1 MKKTLLFVS
10 VMALGTSFAQNC
22 SDLFISEYVEGTG
35 NDKALELYNPTS
47 ATINLTGYR
56 IERFS
61 NGQATSASGGILSL
75 TGSVAPYSTFVIANG
90 QTTTSPSSPACAPAL
105 QAMADQLDGV
115 YPAPTY
121 MNGNDAIV
129 LFKNAVIIDI
139 FAKTGDASISTS
151 ESWSDEFPYDGSVG
165 AWWTKDQTL
174 VRKATVMAGVS
185 VNPDPFIVT
194 VEWDSL
200 PKDTWTGLGSHTCDC
215 LLGVN
220 ELNSNISFVV
230 YPNPSNEGQ
239 FAVNASENI
248 EKVEVINMVGQVVLS
263 ETNTVLSKKIQLDS
277 SKLNKG
283 MYAVKIRFSNN
294 SISQTNLIIQ

>member
-22 SDLFISEYVEGTG
+22 SDLFISEYVEGSG

-75 TGSVAPYSTFVIANG
+75 TGSVAPYSTFVTTNG
-90 QTTTSPSSPACAPAL
+90 QTSTSPSSPACSPAL

-129 LFKNAVIIDI
+129 LFKNTVIIDI

-220 ELNSNISFVV
+220 ELNSNVSFVV
-230 YPNPSNEGQ
+230 YPNPTNEGQ

-248 EKVEVINMVGQVVLS
+248 EQVEVINMVGQVVLS
-263 ETNTVLSKKIQLDS
+263 QTNTVLSKKIQLDS
-277 SKLNKG
+277 SKLNNG

-294 SISQTNLIIQ
+294 SISQTSLIIE

>member
-47 ATINLTGYR
+47 APIDLTGYR

-61 NGQATSASGGILSL
+61 NGQATSASGGVLNL
-75 TGSVAPYSTFVIANG
+75 VGSVAPYSTFIIANG

-129 LFKNAVIIDI
+129 LFKNAAIIDI
-139 FAKTGDASISTS
+139 FGKTGDASISTS

-174 VRKATVMAGVS
+174 VRKASVMTGVS

-215 LLGVN
+215 MVGVV
-220 ELNSNISFVV
+220 ELNSIVSFVV
-230 YPNPSNEGQ
+230 YPNPSNDGHI
-239 FAVNASENI
+239 AINASENI

-263 ETNTVLSKKIQLDS
+263 ETYAVLLKKTQLDS

-294 SISQTNLIIQ
+294 TISQTSLIIQ

>member
-75 TGSVAPYSTFVIANG
+75 TGSVAPYSTFVITNG
-90 QTTTSPSSPACAPAL
+90 QTSTSPSSPACSPAL

-174 VRKATVMAGVS
+174 VRKATVMTGVS

-215 LLGVN
+215 FLGVN
-220 ELNSNISFVV
+220 ELNSNVSFVV
-230 YPNPSNEGQ
+230 YPNPTNEGQ

-248 EKVEVINMVGQVVLS
+248 EQVEVINMVGQVVLS
-263 ETNTVLSKKIQLDS
+263 QTNTVLSKKIQLDS
-277 SKLNKG
+277 SKLNNG

-294 SISQTNLIIQ
+294 SISQTSLIIE

>member
-22 SDLFISEYVEGTG
+22 SDLFISEYVEGSG

-75 TGSVAPYSTFVIANG
+75 TGSIAPYSTFVITNG
-90 QTTTSPSSPACAPAL
+90 QTSTSPSSPACSPAL

-174 VRKATVMAGVS
+174 VRKATVMTGVS

-220 ELNSNISFVV
+220 ELNSNVSFVV
-230 YPNPSNEGQ
+230 YPNPTNEGQ

-248 EKVEVINMVGQVVLS
+248 EQVEVINMVGQVVLS
-263 ETNTVLSKKIQLDS
+263 QTNTVLSKKIQLDS
-277 SKLNKG
+277 SKLNNG

-294 SISQTNLIIQ
+294 SISQTSLIIE

>member
-75 TGSVAPYSTFVIANG
+75 TGSVAPYSTFVITNG
-90 QTTTSPSSPACAPAL
+90 QTSTSPSSPACSPAL

-174 VRKATVMAGVS
+174 VRKATVMTGVS

-220 ELNSNISFVV
+220 ELNSNVSFVV
-230 YPNPSNEGQ
+230 YPNPTNEGQ

-248 EKVEVINMVGQVVLS
+248 EQVEVINMVGQVVLS
-263 ETNTVLSKKIQLDS
+263 QTNTVLSKKIQLDS
-277 SKLNKG
+277 SKLNNG

-294 SISQTNLIIQ
+294 SISQTSLIIE

>member
-22 SDLFISEYVEGTG
+22 SDLFISEYVEGSG

-75 TGSVAPYSTFVIANG
+75 TGSVAPYSTFVITNG
-90 QTTTSPSSPACAPAL
+90 QTSTSPSSPACSPAL

-129 LFKNAVIIDI
+129 LFKNTVIIDI

-220 ELNSNISFVV
+220 ELNSNVSFVV
-230 YPNPSNEGQ
+230 YPNPTNEGQ

-248 EKVEVINMVGQVVLS
+248 EQVEVINMVGQVVLS
-263 ETNTVLSKKIQLDS
+263 ETNAVLSKKIQLDS
-277 SKLNKG
+277 SKLNNG

-294 SISQTNLIIQ
+294 SISQTSLIIE